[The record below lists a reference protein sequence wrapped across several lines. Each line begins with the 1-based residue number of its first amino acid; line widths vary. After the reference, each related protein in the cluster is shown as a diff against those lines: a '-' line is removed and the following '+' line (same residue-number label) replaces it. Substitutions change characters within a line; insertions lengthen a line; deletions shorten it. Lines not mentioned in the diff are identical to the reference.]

1 MTNIHLCSVSKTFLD
16 NVVLEGVSLDVRVGE
31 TMALLGPSG
40 CGKTTLLRLIAG
52 FERPEKGEISI
63 GSLVVDSSDKFVPP
77 ENRRVGYV
85 PQEGSLFPHLTVAGN
100 IGYGLSNRREKAA
113 RTQEMLH
120 LIGLEDSARKY
131 PRELS
136 GGQQQRVALARALA
150 PRPSLILLD
159 EPFSALDLELRR
171 RMSAEVMDLLRNL
184 GTTTILVTHNPA
196 EAFLAADRIA
206 VMQSGKVLQYGTPEE
221 VYWRPVSRETAQ
233 LTGNAV
239 FLDGKIC
246 GDFAE
251 TVLGRLPLTQNTV
264 PDGRA
269 ATIFLRPEQ
278 IQISSDGKGTCA
290 IVHDRQFLGNH
301 SVLTV
306 SVDGFRLALEV
317 RKPVSD
323 STVFLRVD
331 GGCCCYRLAA

>member
-1 MTNIHLCSVSKTFLD
+1 
-16 NVVLEGVSLDVRVGE
+16 
-31 TMALLGPSG
+31 
-40 CGKTTLLRLIAG
+40 
-52 FERPEKGEISI
+52 
-63 GSLVVDSSDKFVPP
+63 
-77 ENRRVGYV
+77 
-85 PQEGSLFPHLTVAGN
+85 
-100 IGYGLSNRREKAA
+100 
-113 RTQEMLH
+113 
-120 LIGLEDSARKY
+120 
-131 PRELS
+131 
-136 GGQQQRVALARALA
+136 
-150 PRPSLILLD
+150 
-159 EPFSALDLELRR
+159 
-171 RMSAEVMDLLRNL
+171 MSAEVMDLLRNL

-301 SVLTV
+301 TVLTV